1 MRMVIACCGL
11 EHIRRGYESFARE
24 LFGSLS
30 GQVDVT
36 LCKGSGKRGPNE
48 VVVPCLRRD
57 LLARFVDPK
66 TAFRWEQI
74 TFALALF
81 PYLIL
86 KRIDLVH
93 YSDGTVGNVLAR
105 LLRLTGSRVKLLLSN
120 GGPYSAEHFRPEI
133 FIHQVCAECEQDA
146 LRFGIAQRRMHL
158 VPYGLNPEKFRSAE
172 GKAAAREQFGLAT
185 DKFVILS
192 VAALN
197 RSHKRLDYL
206 IREVAA
212 LRDDSMFLCMAGQPT
227 SETQELRDL
236 AAELLPGRH
245 TIVSVP
251 RAKVPTLLAAADLF
265 VLASLSEGLP
275 MVLLEAC
282 SAGVP
287 VVCHDTAHFRWALG
301 DAALY
306 SDMAVPGAL
315 ASSIRQIAGQK
326 EVLQRLSGL
335 GRLRA
340 EDCYS
345 WKVLVPRYLVMYES
359 VLSARRGSAN
369 AAPLEL

>member
-11 EHIRRGYESFARE
+11 EHTRRGYESFARE
-24 LFGSLS
+24 LFTALS

-36 LCKGSGKRGPNE
+36 LCKGSGKRRPNE

-66 TAFRWEQI
+66 TAFRWEQV

-86 KRIDLVH
+86 KKIDLVH

-105 LLRLTGSRVKLLLSN
+105 LRRLTGSRFKLLLSN
-120 GGPYSAEHFRPEI
+120 GGPYSAQHFRPEI

-146 LRFGIAQRRMHL
+146 LRFGIAQQRMHL
-158 VPYGLNPEKFRSAE
+158 VPYGINPEEFRSTE
-172 GKAAAREQFGLAT
+172 GKQAAREQFGLPK
-185 DKFVILS
+185 DKLVILS

-212 LRDDSMFLCMAGQPT
+212 LRDNSVFLCMAGQPT
-227 SETQELRDL
+227 SETPELDKL
-236 AAELLPGRH
+236 AGELLPGRH
-245 TIVSVP
+245 TIVSVS
-251 RAKVPTLLAAADLF
+251 RARIPALLAAADLF

-306 SDMAVPGAL
+306 TDMAASGAL
-315 ASSIRQIAGQK
+315 ASSIRDIAGQE
-326 EVLQRLSGL
+326 EVLQRLSAL
-335 GRLRA
+335 GKARA
-340 EDCYS
+340 EDFYS
-345 WKVLVPRYLVMYES
+345 WKVLIPRYLDMYRS
-359 VLSARRGSAN
+359 VLSA
-369 AAPLEL
+369 

>member
-11 EHIRRGYESFARE
+11 EHTRRGYESFARE
-24 LFGSLS
+24 LFRALS

-36 LCKGSGKRGPNE
+36 LCKGSGESGPHE

-57 LLARFVDPK
+57 VLARFVDPK

-86 KRIDLVH
+86 KRIELVH

-105 LLRLTGSRVKLLLSN
+105 LLRLTGSRVRLLLSN
-120 GGPYSAEHFRPEI
+120 GGPYSAQHFRPEI

-146 LRFGIAQRRMHL
+146 LRFGIAQQRMHL
-158 VPYGLNPEKFRSAE
+158 VPYGINPEEFRSAE
-172 GKAAAREQFGLAT
+172 GKLAAREQFGLPK
-185 DKFVILS
+185 DKFIILS

-206 IREVAA
+206 IQEVAA
-212 LRDDSMFLCMAGQPT
+212 LRDDSVFLCMAGQPT
-227 SETQELRDL
+227 SETPELKEL

-251 RAKVPTLLAAADLF
+251 RVKVPALLAAADLF

-287 VVCHDTAHFRWALG
+287 VVCHTTSHFRWALG

-306 SDMAVPGAL
+306 SDMAAPGAL
-315 ASSIRQIAGQK
+315 ASSIRQIAGEK
-326 EVLQRLSGL
+326 EVLQRLSVL
-335 GRLRA
+335 GKARA
-340 EDCYS
+340 ENCYS
-345 WKVLVPRYLVMYES
+345 WKVLIPRYLNMYES
-359 VLSARRGSAN
+359 VLTECKG
-369 AAPLEL
+369 

>member
-11 EHIRRGYESFARE
+11 EHTRRGYESFARE
-24 LFGSLS
+24 LFGALS
-30 GQVDVT
+30 GQVDVK
-36 LCKGSGKRGPNE
+36 LCKGSGNRRSNE
-48 VVVPCLRRD
+48 VVIPCFRRD
-57 LLARFVDPK
+57 FLARFVDSQ

-86 KRIDLVH
+86 NRIDLVH

-120 GGPYSAEHFRPEI
+120 GGPYSAQHFRPDI
-133 FIHQVCAECEQDA
+133 FIHQVCAECERDA
-146 LRFGIAQRRMHL
+146 LAFGIAQQRMHL
-158 VPYGLNPEKFRSAE
+158 VPYGINPEEFRAAE
-172 GKAAAREQFGLAT
+172 GKQVARTEFDLPK

-212 LRDDSMFLCMAGQPT
+212 LHDDSVFLCMAGQPT
-227 SETQELRDL
+227 SETSELKEL

-245 TIVSVP
+245 LIVSVP
-251 RAKVPTLLAAADLF
+251 RAKVPALMAAADLL

-287 VVCHDTAHFRWALG
+287 VVCHNNSHFRWALG
-301 DAALY
+301 DAAIY

-315 ASSIRQIAGQK
+315 ASSIRLVADRQ
-326 EVLQRLSGL
+326 ELLERLSEL
-335 GRLRA
+335 GKARA
-340 EDCYS
+340 ENCYS
-345 WKVLVPRYLVMYES
+345 WKVLIPRYLNMYES
-359 VLSARRGSAN
+359 VLSA
-369 AAPLEL
+369 

>member
-11 EHIRRGYESFARE
+11 EHTRRGYESFARE
-24 LFGSLS
+24 LFGALS
-30 GQVDVT
+30 GQVYVK
-36 LCKGSGKRGPNE
+36 LCKGSGKRRRNE
-48 VVVPCLRRD
+48 VVIPCLRRD
-57 LLARFVDPK
+57 FLARFVGSQ

-74 TFALALF
+74 TFAFALF

-120 GGPYSAEHFRPEI
+120 GGPYSAEHFGPEI
-133 FIHQVCAECEQDA
+133 FVHQVCAECEQDA
-146 LRFGIAQRRMHL
+146 LAFGIAEQRMHL
-158 VPYGLNPEKFRSAE
+158 VPYGINPGDFRLGE
-172 GKAAAREQFGLAT
+172 GKELARAECGLPN

-212 LRDDSMFLCMAGQPT
+212 LRDPSVFLCMAGQPT
-227 SETQELRDL
+227 PEASELKEL
-236 AAELLPGRH
+236 AAELLPGQH
-245 TIVSVP
+245 LIVSVP
-251 RAKVPTLLAAADLF
+251 RARVPALLAAADLF

-282 SAGVP
+282 SAGLP
-287 VVCHDTAHFRWALG
+287 CVCHNTSHFRWALG
-301 DAALY
+301 DAAIY

-315 ASSIRQIAGQK
+315 ASTIRQVAKQP
-326 EVLQRLSGL
+326 ETLRRLSEL
-335 GRLRA
+335 GKARA
-340 EDCYS
+340 ESCYS
-345 WKVLVPRYLVMYES
+345 WKVLIPRYLNMYKS
-359 VLSARRGSAN
+359 VLSA
-369 AAPLEL
+369 

>member
-1 MRMVIACCGL
+1 MRLVIACCGL
-11 EHIRRGYESFARE
+11 EHTRRGYESFARE
-24 LFGSLS
+24 LFAGLS
-30 GQVDVT
+30 PQVDVT

-48 VVVPCLRRD
+48 VVVPCLRRNF
-57 LLARFVDPK
+57 LSRFMKPE
-66 TAFRWEQI
+66 TAFKWEQI

-81 PYLIL
+81 PYLML
-86 KRIDLVH
+86 KGIDLVH

-105 LLRLTGSRVKLLLSN
+105 LLRLSGSHVKLLLSN
-120 GGPYSAEHFRPEI
+120 GGPYSAQHFRPEV

-146 LRFGIAQRRMHL
+146 LRLGITQQRMHL
-158 VPYGLNPEKFRSAE
+158 VPYGINPQEFRIAE
-172 GKAAAREQFGLAT
+172 GKQTAREQLGLPK
-185 DKFVILS
+185 DKFVVLS

-212 LRDDSMFLCMAGQPT
+212 LRDDSVFLCMAGQPT
-227 SETQELRDL
+227 SETPELKEL
-236 AAELLPGRH
+236 AAEYLPGRH

-287 VVCHDTAHFRWALG
+287 VVCHDTSHFRWALG

-306 SDMAVPGAL
+306 TDMAVSGAL
-315 ASSIRQIAGQK
+315 ASNIRQISSQQ
-326 EVLQRLSGL
+326 EVLLRLSAL
-335 GRLRA
+335 GKARA

-345 WKVLVPRYLVMYES
+345 WKVLIPRYVNMYES
-359 VLSARRGSAN
+359 VLSA
-369 AAPLEL
+369 